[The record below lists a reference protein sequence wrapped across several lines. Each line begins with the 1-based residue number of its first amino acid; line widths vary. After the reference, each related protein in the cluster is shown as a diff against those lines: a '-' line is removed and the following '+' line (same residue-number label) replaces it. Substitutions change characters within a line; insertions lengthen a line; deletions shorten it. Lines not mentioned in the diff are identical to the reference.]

1 MKRFAA
7 VAGAILAVAI
17 VALLGWRVAN
27 PPSYISVSSWFAQP
41 VATLGAASPGF
52 DISAASCGACH
63 AENHREWSSTLHAG
77 AWRDDFFQADW
88 RRNGL
93 NPICR
98 NCHTPLDRQQ
108 ERIADPAR
116 FGDGWNAAAL
126 ANPAFEPALR
136 QEGVTCA
143 ACHVRDGV
151 VYGPLA
157 GLTAPHSTAAWSNPN
172 VACVRCHAPRNNDW
186 DAVLRTPPC
195 GTAAEV
201 LRASG
206 AEAVGAAENPFL
218 RDNPVGNLAALR
230 CVECHMPAVTRHLVA
245 DGPERLRRRHL
256 WRGGHDLATLR
267 AGLQVHFAKTSESA
281 GETRF
286 TLTLVNTGAGHDIP
300 TGVPNRRLTVTLQTL
315 DAAGRAL
322 ETQEHVLERRTLGR
336 PFVIDLWDTRL
347 RPGAPRVFTL
357 TAPAGKATA
366 VEAVVRYWLM
376 RPIDRDRFDYRQ
388 EISQEIYRERIPLSG
403 ETVEQAN

>member
-1 MKRFAA
+1 MNRFTAVAA
-7 VAGAILAVAI
+7 VGLAVAI
-17 VALLGWRVAN
+17 AALLGWRMVN
-27 PPSYISVSSWFAQP
+27 PPSHISVSSWFAQP
-41 VATLGAASPGF
+41 VATLGAAAPGF
-52 DISAASCGACH
+52 DISAESCGFCH
-63 AENHREWSSTLHAG
+63 AEAHGEWSSTVHAG
-77 AWRDDFFQADW
+77 AWRDEFFQIDW
-88 RRNGL
+88 RRGGA

-126 ANPAFEPALR
+126 PNPAFEPALR

-143 ACHVRDGV
+143 ACHLRDGV

-157 GLTAPHSTAAWSNPN
+157 GLTAPHPTAAWSNPN

-195 GTAAEV
+195 GTASEV

-206 AEAVGAAENPFL
+206 ADPAAGAAEDRFL
-218 RDNPVGNLAALR
+218 KDNPVANLAALR
-230 CVECHMPAVTRHLVA
+230 CVECHMPAVTRPLVA
-245 DGPERLRRRHL
+245 GGLERPGRRHL

-286 TLTLVNTGAGHDIP
+286 TLTLVNAGAGHDIP

-315 DAAGRAL
+315 DAAGKPL

-347 RPGAPRVFTL
+347 RPNAPRVFTL
-357 TAPAGKATA
+357 TASAGQATA

-388 EISQEIYRERIPLSG
+388 EISQEIFRARIPLLA
-403 ETVEQAN
+403 EAHTN